1 MTHDRADL
9 RRAADALRLAALLI
23 VLGGFFFVFRAD
35 QHRLAAQRTENAHI
49 ARQIH
54 ADDAILATAGTLATQ
69 TRALRARL
77 ARHALDVDDTT
88 AVAAFLREA
97 ARVAARRR
105 TTIAA
110 IGAAGRGRAGAG
122 AAGFDGV
129 PLDLTVEGRY
139 ADVLATLGELSSGRV
154 LAAVDLSSLAR
165 KNAASN
171 DATLSA
177 AVHVVVGARTHDR
190 AGSS

>member
-9 RRAADALRLAALLI
+9 QRVAGALRLAALLI
-23 VLGGFFFVFRAD
+23 VLGGFFLVFRGD
-35 QHRLAAQRTENAHI
+35 QRRLATQQAENGRI
-49 ARQIH
+49 ARQIR
-54 ADDAILATAGTLATQ
+54 DDETILATADALAAQ

-77 ARHALDVDDTT
+77 AHHALEIDDTVAT
-88 AVAAFLREA
+88 AAFLQDA

-110 IGAAGRGRAGAG
+110 IGSAGRQRASSGT
-122 AAGFDGV
+122 AAFEGV

-139 ADVLATLGELSSGRV
+139 ADVLATLADLSSGRV
-154 LAAVDLSSLAR
+154 LAALDVSSIAR
-165 KNAASN
+165 KNPASN

-177 AVHVVVGARTHDR
+177 AVHVVVGARTHVR

>member
-9 RRAADALRLAALLI
+9 QRAGDALRFAALLI
-23 VLGGFFFVFRAD
+23 AVGGFFFVFRAD
-35 QHRLAAQRTENAHI
+35 QRRLVLQQTENARI
-49 ARQIH
+49 AQRIR
-54 ADDAILATAGTLATQ
+54 ADDEITATADALAAQ

-77 ARHALDVDDTT
+77 ARHALDADDTA

-110 IGAAGRGRAGAG
+110 INAAGRQRTSS
-122 AAGFDGV
+122 AAAFDGV

-139 ADVLATLGELSSGRV
+139 ADVLATLTDLSAGRV
-154 LAAVDLSSLAR
+154 LAAIDLSSIAR
-165 KNAASN
+165 KNPASS

-177 AVHVVVGARTHDR
+177 SLHVVVGARPHDR
-190 AGSS
+190 AASS